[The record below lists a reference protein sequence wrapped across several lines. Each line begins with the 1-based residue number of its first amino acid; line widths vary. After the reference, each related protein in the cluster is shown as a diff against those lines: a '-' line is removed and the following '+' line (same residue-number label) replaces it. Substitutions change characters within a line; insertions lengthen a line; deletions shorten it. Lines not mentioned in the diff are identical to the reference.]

1 MRREVDEADRGT
13 GWAGGG
19 LVSVVVLLLSLV
31 ATAGA
36 EGQIRIFE
44 GEAADR
50 PLELDLTGYVRSLT
64 GIHDTGYDLPA
75 GDRRSAF
82 NAEVVRLEWGAAWG
96 DRIRLDVHQRF
107 QVQVSTDEEGFGS
120 SVAGFGVSALPGR
133 AVDLEWTWVD
143 DERLRAWHDVDR
155 LALSIRT
162 SAADVTLGRQA
173 ITWGNAQIFP
183 VADLWARFSPFELDT
198 EEKPGVDAIRVLAYP
213 APGLELDAVVADRGR
228 RDDVSAGAR
237 ASLSLPG
244 ADVYVAGGRLWNE
257 AMAMAGVTWLLESTR
272 LRAEGLVARDLEEG
286 RWLDPRATVGIDRIG
301 ARWSV
306 TGELHFNGLGTGD
319 PSGYLERLG
328 SESFARGESYHLGR
342 VHAGGSVAWT
352 ADRAEQLRL
361 LGSVLFN
368 LDDGSVA
375 LSPVGTWDVGAA
387 VTLSLGGLLTS
398 GDTPAFTGPLP
409 ELASEYGSYGDLGY
423 TRVSVYF

>member
-1 MRREVDEADRGT
+1 MSRSVEEVDRAPA
-13 GWAGGG
+13 WSGGAAFA
-19 LVSVVVLLLSLV
+19 LAVLLLSLLG
-31 ATAGA
+31 ATVA
-36 EGQIRIFE
+36 EGQIRIYE

-64 GIHDTGYDLPA
+64 GIHDAGYDPPV
-75 GDRRSAF
+75 GERRSAF
-82 NAEVVRLEWGAAWG
+82 NAEVVRLKWGAVWG
-96 DRIRLDVHQRF
+96 DRIRLDVHQRL

-120 SVAGFGVSALPGR
+120 SVAGFGVSAVPGR

-143 DERLRAWHDVDR
+143 DERLRAWHDLDR
-155 LALSIRT
+155 LAVSIRT

-173 ITWGNAQIFP
+173 ITWGDAQIFP

-198 EEKPGVDAIRVLAYP
+198 EEKPGVDAVRVLTYP

-228 RDDVSAGAR
+228 RDDISAGLR

-244 ADVYVAGGRLWNE
+244 ADVYLAGGRLWHE
-257 AMAMAGVTWLLESTR
+257 AMALAGVTWLLETTR
-272 LRAEGLVARDLEEG
+272 LRAEGLVARDLEHG

-306 TGELHFNGLGTGD
+306 TGELHFNGLGAGD

-328 SESFARGESYHLGR
+328 SERFARGESYHLGR
-342 VHAGGSVAWT
+342 VHAGGSVAWS
-352 ADRAEQLRL
+352 ADRAERLRL
-361 LGSVLFN
+361 AGSALLN
-368 LDDGSVA
+368 LEDGSVA
-375 LSPVGTWDVGAA
+375 VSPVGTWDVGPS
-387 VTLSLGGLLTS
+387 VTLSLGGLVTF
-398 GDTPAFTGPLP
+398 GDVPVFTGPVP
-409 ELASEYGSYGDLGY
+409 ELASEYGTYGDLGY